1 MDWKRL
7 FHVLVVGGS
16 VLASKGCG
24 GKDEDK
30 GEARDAATLSDA
42 TAAPEDTGG
51 DAPADAATSPP
62 ADAGLD
68 AADDAGD
75 AAVEVGN
82 LAPDASPEAN
92 QSGAPN
98 CFCGT
103 NPKCC
108 VVHGDGMSVPADGVV
123 CCWNTRCP

>member
-7 FHVLVVGGS
+7 FHVLVVGWLGAGLEG
-16 VLASKGCG
+16 VR

-75 AAVEVGN
+75 AAVESVTWPPT
-82 LAPDASPEAN
+82 LPPR
-92 QSGAPN
+92 P
-98 CFCGT
+98 T
-103 NPKCC
+103 NP
-108 VVHGDGMSVPADGVV
+108 VPPTVSAAPTPSAA
-123 CCWNTRCP
+123 WPTATA